1 MLFCKKYEWDSVFLS
16 CTTHLTCLY
25 LKENIILFFLFNNVN
40 LDFEF
45 SCSFQIFFSFQIGF
59 CIFLAQ
65 WLSCCCWATKFHNY
79 HLGIGSR
86 HFQSRN
92 VLERKTFSFHFYSQ
106 KQGRPYIYKKSTQHI
121 TTYTKT
127 RTFLIN

>member
-1 MLFCKKYEWDSVFLS
+1 MLFYKKYDKYWTLS
-16 CTTHLTCLY
+16 FCLVLPVLRCLY
-25 LKENIILFFLFNNVN
+25 LKQSIFFVLFIQQCKFWFCIFMFLSYV
-40 LDFEF
+40 
-45 SCSFQIFFSFQIGF
+45 FFSFQIVL

-92 VLERKTFSFHFYSQ
+92 VLERKTFSFTPKNVPTLIKIPLNTSHIH
-106 KQGRPYIYKKSTQHI
+106 KIKKN
-121 TTYTKT
+121 
-127 RTFLIN
+127 FN